1 LLYVKPL
8 VLCAVYL
15 VVSLYWGKIIM
26 IEQTIQGETRDKQTT
41 SGKYKII
48 EIYDPEYQKQ
58 ITQHETDKGLSYF

>member
-1 LLYVKPL
+1 
-8 VLCAVYL
+8 
-15 VVSLYWGKIIM
+15 M